1 MKILQ
6 GQYPPLVPP
15 PENGGSISYEMINL
29 ITWLLQKDPLY
40 RPSIRDLLC
49 EVCEISMYVCMYVYL
64 LYIILFVYMHSIYS
78 RHAACRIITHMRVY
92 CLYMYIFSMMWYI
105 L

>member
-1 MKILQ
+1 MHSHLSPVFQQCCTLNHPFDAKNQLALIMKILQ

-15 PENGGSISYEMINL
+15 PEKGGSISYDMINL

-49 EVCEISMYVCMYVYL
+49 EVCV
-64 LYIILFVYMHSIYS
+64 
-78 RHAACRIITHMRVY
+78 
-92 CLYMYIFSMMWYI
+92 LYMFVCGMHHVFRVV
-105 L
+105 